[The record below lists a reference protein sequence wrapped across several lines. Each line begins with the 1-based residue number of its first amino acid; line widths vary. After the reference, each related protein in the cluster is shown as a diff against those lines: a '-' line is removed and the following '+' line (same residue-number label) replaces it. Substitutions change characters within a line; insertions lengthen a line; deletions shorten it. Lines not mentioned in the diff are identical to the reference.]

1 MIVGLLSMP
10 IHEIFHAIAGAIFG
24 ADMKV
29 GFIYQ
34 MFAAVAITSSKLSK
48 MQYLILLLTPVTV
61 LGIIPA
67 ILILLNY
74 PKKIKNAK
82 FKIGR
87 NLCIVMYLMMD
98 AWNVNLI
105 IINT

>member
-1 MIVGLLSMP
+1 
-10 IHEIFHAIAGAIFG
+10 
-24 ADMKV
+24 MKV

-82 FKIGR
+82 LAWIA
-87 NLCIVMYLMMD
+87 LTACIIFIMTTGPDLISSFNIIKNVPNGAVMQQTDNNMFWYMQK
-98 AWNVNLI
+98 NK
-105 IINT
+105 